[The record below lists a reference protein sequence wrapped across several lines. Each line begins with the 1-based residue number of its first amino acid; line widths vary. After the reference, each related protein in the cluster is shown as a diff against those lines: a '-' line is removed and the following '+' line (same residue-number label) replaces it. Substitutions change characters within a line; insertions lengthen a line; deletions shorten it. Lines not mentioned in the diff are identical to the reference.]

1 MKRLLICFGAGS
13 LGGLAN
19 SLAVWACWKYGIMA
33 ALGVQLAPV
42 MTPQWLYARIVWRG
56 IWGLLFVP
64 PFLNSRPWAKGLF
77 LSIFPTLV
85 QLLVIFPLQLK
96 KGYFGLELGTLTPLL
111 VFFFNIV
118 WGIVTALAIRW
129 SK

>member
-13 LGGLAN
+13 LGALAN
-19 SLAVWACWKYGIMA
+19 SLAVWACWSYGITA

-42 MTPQWLYARIVWRG
+42 MTPQWLYARIVWGG

-64 PFLNSRPWAKGLF
+64 PFLNSRPWVKGLI

-96 KGYFGLELGTLTPLL
+96 KGYLGLELGTLTPLL